1 MAGGY
6 PGNPQVEELQ
16 RRREKLRQEIKEV
29 EARSRPWTAWTIKGE
44 NDEGDEAVRNN
55 DEPGG

>member
-6 PGNPQVEELQ
+6 PSNPQVEELQ

-29 EARSRPWTAWTIKGE
+29 EAGKKGE
-44 NDEGDEAVRNN
+44 NYGK
-55 DEPGG
+55 P